1 MIGSQD
7 GITLTSE
14 TMYAETE
21 DQNYPDADEILYP
34 QYGLGNQFF
43 ESTITSTT
51 SGSYGLPEEQK
62 RNGGTTRRPA

>member
-1 MIGSQD
+1 MTDNSTSNHEDWVQGEYMIGSQD

-21 DQNYPDADEILYP
+21 DQNFPDADEILYP

-43 ESTITSTT
+43 ESTITST
-51 SGSYGLPEEQK
+51 
-62 RNGGTTRRPA
+62 N